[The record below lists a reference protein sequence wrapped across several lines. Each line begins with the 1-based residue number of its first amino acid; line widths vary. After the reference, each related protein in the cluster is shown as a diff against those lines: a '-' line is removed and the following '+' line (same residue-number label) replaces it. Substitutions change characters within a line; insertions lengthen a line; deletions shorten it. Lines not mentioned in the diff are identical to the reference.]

1 MTVVKF
7 KLSSTGKFDEQTQ
20 GDLPMPIASKFD
32 AMKLRTMITEGKTAQ
47 QIMDAFD
54 IPKTTLKNHLTKL
67 MTLDE
72 KFYKIEGMDAR
83 VASGSVKFSGTGV
96 RLSPTLLAN
105 YGFKQG
111 DEFKVSSMEEGKIVL
126 EKK

>member
-1 MTVVKF
+1 
-7 KLSSTGKFDEQTQ
+7 
-20 GDLPMPIASKFD
+20 
-32 AMKLRTMITEGKTAQ
+32 MKLRTMITEGKTAQ

-54 IPKTTLKNHLTKL
+54 IKKANLKAHLLKL
-67 MTLDE
+67 MQMDQ

-83 VASGSVKFSGTGV
+83 VASGSVKLSKNGL

-111 DEFKVSSMEEGKIVL
+111 DEFKVSCLEEGKIVL

>member
-1 MTVVKF
+1 
-7 KLSSTGKFDEQTQ
+7 
-20 GDLPMPIASKFD
+20 MPIASKFD
-32 AMKLRTMITEGKTAQ
+32 AMTLRTMITEGKTAQ

-72 KFYKIEGMDAR
+72 KFYKIGGMDAR
-83 VASGSVKFSGTGV
+83 VASGSVKFSSTGL

-105 YGFKQG
+105 YGFSQG
-111 DEFKVSSMEEGKIVL
+111 DEFKVSCLEEGKIVL